1 MSSSTSESEF
11 FFFFYLLVASH
22 GLSLVAAQGGYS
34 LVELHWLL
42 TPVASFVMEHRLLAL
57 GLSNCGAGALV
68 SSQLVDSFPDRG

>member
-1 MSSSTSESEF
+1 MNFF

-57 GLSNCGAGALV
+57 GLSSAVGGFSFFSACGLFSRPG
-68 SSQLVDSFPDRG
+68 